1 MRIQCSCGATYD
13 FEVTP
18 EMAQQPV
25 QFVCQ
30 TCGGDLS
37 ESLTELARKELA
49 QSAIPVAQAV
59 ESPQSTLGNPRL
71 IPQSALRVRLAN
83 APEPHLAATS
93 PELLTAENVL
103 EEQRCS
109 KHPAELATNK
119 CFICSKPICPKCKV
133 IKRKGVVRIICSNP
147 RHKQRQG

>member
-18 EMAQQPV
+18 EMAHQPV
-25 QFVCQ
+25 QFLCQ

-37 ESLTELARKELA
+37 ESLTELARRELS
-49 QSAIPVAQAV
+49 QTSIPVAEPV
-59 ESPQSTLGNPRL
+59 QSHPSTVGNPQLMAR
-71 IPQSALRVRLAN
+71 SSLRVRVA
-83 APEPHLAATS
+83 AAEPNLAATS
-93 PELLTAENVL
+93 PEFSTEENVP

-119 CFICSKPICPKCKV
+119 CYMCSKP
-133 IKRKGVVRIICSNP
+133 
-147 RHKQRQG
+147 